1 MTTETTKPKG
11 VRPSRRGVAHVVPTK
26 AAAIDVALTLTA
38 QQKSDI
44 AMMVEYTAELTSSK
58 AKAVDF
64 LKRAGI
70 LNTKGKLAKAYH
82 S

>member
-11 VRPSRRGVAHVVPTK
+11 VRTPRRGVKHV
-26 AAAIDVALTLTA
+26 AASKSAAVDAALTLTA
-38 QQKSDI
+38 KQESDI

-58 AKAVDF
+58 AKAVAF

-70 LNTKGKLAKAYH
+70 LDGKGKLAKAYH